1 MERHILNQFKNK
13 FLKMKEELMSDELA
27 GETALGG
34 DEVEMAGTERE
45 RLLEMKLIGRRA
57 FLLRKV
63 DNSLSRIEEGTYGE
77 CCECGDEI
85 SLARL
90 EARPTADYCIV
101 CKEEA
106 EREENQRLY
115 ARRSHTHGKELIGE
129 GNVLAFERDEPL
141 IANAKKMEPQFNL
154 GATLP

>member
-1 MERHILNQFKNK
+1 MERHILDQFKNK
-13 FLKMKEELMSDELA
+13 FLKMKEELMKDEA
-27 GETALGG
+27 KGEAALGG

-63 DNSLSRIEEGTYGE
+63 SNALLRIEEGTYGE

-90 EARPTADYCIV
+90 EARPTADFCIV

-106 EREENQRLY
+106 EREESQVLY
-115 ARRSHTHGKELIGE
+115 ARRSHTHGKEIIGDST
-129 GNVLAFERDEPL
+129 NVLSFEREEP
-141 IANAKKMEPQFNL
+141 IVIKNPGPQRHL

>member
-1 MERHILNQFKNK
+1 MERHILDQFKSK
-13 FLKMKEELMSDELA
+13 FLKMKEELMKDETG

-34 DEVEMAGTERE
+34 DEVEKASSERE

-63 DNSLSRIEEGTYGE
+63 NNALQRIEEGTYGE
-77 CCECGDEI
+77 CSECGDEI

-106 EREENQRLY
+106 EREEGQLLY
-115 ARRSHTHGKELIGE
+115 ARRSHTHGKEIVAE
-129 GNVLAFERDEPL
+129 GNVLSFPSEEPFIV
-141 IANAKKMEPQFNL
+141 IANEPQRNL
-154 GATLP
+154 GTTLP

>member
-1 MERHILNQFKNK
+1 MERHILDQFKNK
-13 FLKMKEELMSDELA
+13 FLMMKEELMKDELT

-34 DEVEMAGTERE
+34 DEVEKASSERE

-63 DNSLSRIEEGTYGE
+63 NNALHRIEEGTYGE

-90 EARPTADYCIV
+90 EARPTADFCIV

-106 EREENQRLY
+106 EREENQTLY
-115 ARRSHTHGKELIGE
+115 SKRSHTHGKEFLGE
-129 GNVLAFERDEPL
+129 SNVIAFPIE
-141 IANAKKMEPQFNL
+141 EPQIALVSNSRESL
-154 GATLP
+154 SATLP